1 MIITEKALETMMENF
16 LKEIEEK
23 RKNNTLHKWKLNAKI
38 VEGIVFGLQRMER
51 MRAVKIIRNHAV
63 EMGIKNSSVLSEI
76 ERKILEG

>member
-1 MIITEKALETMMENF
+1 MIIDENF

-38 VEGIVFGLQRMER
+38 VEGIILGLKRMER
-51 MRAVKIIRNHAV
+51 MRAIKVIRHHV
-63 EMGIKNSSVLSEI
+63 MEMGIKNSMVLDEI